1 VAWEFELVAG
11 PFEGPTAGLA
21 WDGEGLLFS
30 VVLPSHVDS
39 RILRYDPSTGSVSDF
54 RKYSGRTIGLA
65 FSPDGHLYGCQN
77 ASRRIVEFHSDGS
90 TTLLTDRI
98 GGRFHNQPKSLVVD
112 QRGRIWFTDPYGEL
126 PPVGPQVEGPLDH
139 ASVLM
144 LDRYPNRLWYLK
156 RMTYDTTAP
165 SAIQITPDGKTLYVS
180 ENGVEPGGT
189 RELRAYPIR
198 DDDTLGPHTV
208 LHLFGSDYRGPHRGI
223 EGMCLDDGSNIVA
236 CAGWRRSGPGPM
248 VYVFT
253 PSGQLLESHTVP
265 GDGPMACTFGDS
277 DLRTLYVTTGEG
289 HLYRAQNIG
298 RRGGQLYPPLPSQ

>member
-65 FSPDGHLYGCQN
+65 FSPDGRLYGCQN
-77 ASRRIVEFHSDGS
+77 ASRRIVQFHPDGS

-112 QRGRIWFTDPYGEL
+112 ERGRIWFTDPYGEL
-126 PPVGPQVEGPLDH
+126 PPVGPQVQGPLDH

-144 LDRYPNRLWYLK
+144 LDRYPNRLWYVK
-156 RMTYDTTAP
+156 RMTYDTAAP
-165 SAIQITPDGKTLYVS
+165 SAIQIAPNGKTLYVA
-180 ENGVEPGGT
+180 ENGLEPGGT

-198 DDDTLGPHTV
+198 DDGTLRPYTV

-223 EGMCLDDGSNIVA
+223 EGMCLDDGGNIVA
-236 CAGWRRSGPGPM
+236 CAGWQRSGPGPM
-248 VYVFT
+248 VYVFA

-265 GDGPMACTFGDS
+265 GDRPMACTFGDS
-277 DLRTLYVTTGEG
+277 GLRSLYVTTGEG

-298 RRGGQLYPPLPSQ
+298 RRGGQLYPPLPSK